1 MLKAAIVT
9 DPEGMD
15 ILVAKGRALAAESR
29 SNLTFHQ
36 LDFPRLWWKHFNG
49 LDGSEFGDKRGRNF
63 LGTRSYQEQALHV
76 AVTEGDALLGIAPLV
91 VTRVERKGGKPPIKV
106 LCFCADSVQVFYQD
120 VLAHPQRR
128 EAVITAM
135 MAALADH
142 VAANRLLLVLGYIPD
157 NSPNLPLLAKEIE
170 ARLAQGW
177 KGGVAVSRTRAGAYP
192 WNIPPLCKALAA
204 LRAKVGEA
212 DAGFAPMGALI
223 ERLQSQTS
231 ALMLFP
237 ATRVAFE
244 KEVSALFET
253 YGARVETQE
262 EAARLKSA
270 LASSV
275 IKYPYLPLP
284 KTREEYQE
292 SLSSS
297 KRYYF
302 RRYLKKFQEM
312 GGSFECIEPEKLT
325 AADVDE
331 YLRLHEERWGKDSIA
346 VNAATLAFHKELSLT
361 LAQRGVFRLY
371 FSCWNGKRISAHVC
385 LDVADRREYFFSGR
399 SSDPKVEE
407 LRAGKLLVMH
417 TILEAIDRGFTVYD
431 FGYGGDEYKADF
443 TRIHR
448 TARSLF
454 LARDEDLFDVEGLF
468 TKYEQM
474 SFDLAAVD
482 AAAVGTA
489 GAEGADAGEA

>member
-1 MLKAAIVT
+1 MLNAALIS
-9 DPEGMD
+9 DPAEMEALLG
-15 ILVAKGRALAAESR
+15 KGRALAAESR
-29 SNLTFHQ
+29 SDLTFHQ
-36 LDFPRLWWKHFNG
+36 LDFARLWWKFFNG

-63 LGTRSYQEQALHV
+63 LGTRSYQEQSLYLAI
-76 AVTEGDALLGIAPLV
+76 TEGGDLLGIAPLV
-91 VTRVERKGGKPPIKV
+91 VTRVERKGGKPPLKV
-106 LCFCADSVQVFYQD
+106 LGFCADSVQVFYQD
-120 VLAHPQRR
+120 LLAHPARR
-128 EAVITAM
+128 EKVIDAM
-135 MAALADH
+135 LGALSDY
-142 VAANRLLLVLGYIPD
+142 VAANRLLLFLGYIPD
-157 NSPNLPLLAKEIE
+157 NSANLPFLAKGVA

-204 LRAKVGEA
+204 LREKVGES
-212 DAGFAPMGALI
+212 DAGFASMGSLI
-223 ERLQSQTS
+223 ERLNAQTS
-231 ALMLFP
+231 ALLLFP
-237 ATRVAFE
+237 ATRTGFE
-244 KEVSALFET
+244 KEVAALSET
-253 YGARVETQE
+253 YAAREETRE
-262 EAARLKSA
+262 EAARLRAA
-270 LASSV
+270 LSSSI

-302 RRYLKKFQEM
+302 RRYLKKFNEM
-312 GGSFECIEPEKLT
+312 GGSFECIEPDNLT

-346 VNAATLAFHKELSLT
+346 VSAATLAFHKELSLT

-385 LDVADRREYFFSGR
+385 LDVANRREYFFSGR

-417 TILEAIDRGFTVYD
+417 TILDAIDRGFTVYD

-454 LARDEDLFDVEGLF
+454 LARDEDLFDIDGLF

-474 SFDLAAVD
+474 SFDLPSAAD
-482 AAAVGTA
+482 AAP
-489 GAEGADAGEA
+489 AEAASEP